1 MKRSSTILVILLVC
15 TFVLGIQKPDSLFA
29 QYRSPDWIVNN
40 YYTMYSQR
48 ITAGDINGDGF
59 DDIAINVHE
68 DIILVFGGM
77 FVYYGS
83 PNGPAS
89 SPGWSLWIG
98 PFAGSHGLT
107 CKGDVNNDGYADLI
121 VAEAVYPRGI
131 QVFYGSHAGLNYISD
146 RIDSYDSID
155 YNYKFGFSISS
166 GGDVNGDGFDDLIVG
181 VLNYPL
187 NGHYVGAFIYLGS
200 QDGIITSPAWTVSTS
215 GNYYQGLGH
224 SVSIEGDLNN
234 DGYDDAAVINNYGE
248 GNDPSAHTL
257 ICFGSPDRQM
267 FEPPEIDIQNPLIN
281 GVGNLTIMNDVN
293 GDSFDDLIMTHVFRS
308 VLLYNGSANGPSQSP
323 DWSFYPPGDPNQI
336 PLCSSSGDFNGDG
349 FNDALV
355 SDYMQYFRSTILFG
369 SNSGFGNQ
377 GYENPCVL
385 LSCPP
390 NMSYGDVNGD
400 GYDDALGV
408 GGYAAAYYGAADT
421 IQTMTIAPKFSLH
434 TQKEEVCCS
443 VKVKSQYYL
452 PMKNSTVSFEI
463 VGVNPRAD
471 SVVTNSNGIA
481 KITYTPAVLL
491 PGTDTIFINC
501 GRLTD
506 TAIVTW
512 DSPTPVEL
520 LGFNSSASGKEV
532 VLKWL
537 TSTELNNSG
546 FEIQRAIE
554 NGKWK
559 IESGEWSKIGFVSGG
574 GTTNAPRD
582 YSYADRNLETGKYK
596 YRLKQLDF
604 NGNFEYFEL
613 AEVVSI
619 GIPDKYDLSQNYP
632 NPFNPVTT
640 INYDLPND
648 GIVTIKVYDILGREL
663 KTLVNDMKT
672 AGYHK
677 ILFNAA
683 DLASGAYF
691 YRMSVGDFVS
701 MKKFVVLK

>member
-1 MKRSSTILVILLVC
+1 MILLVC
-15 TFVLGIQKPDSLFA
+15 TFVLGIQKPDSLLA
-29 QYRSPDWIVNN
+29 QYRSPDWTISPNFF
-40 YYTMYSQR
+40 YTSSSDI

-59 DDIAINVHE
+59 DDIAINNDEWYFSYGHR
-68 DIILVFGGM
+68 IFVF
-77 FVYYGS
+77 YGS
-83 PNGPAS
+83 LNGPAS
-89 SPGWSLWIG
+89 APGMIIWGGGQNISQLGWS
-98 PFAGSHGLT
+98 LT

-121 VAEAVYPRGI
+121 ADDYLGDNVLGI
-131 QVFYGSHAGLNYISD
+131 RVFYGPHLELTDSD
-146 RIDSYDSID
+146 FINFQDSIYYHD
-155 YNYKFGFSISS
+155 SIYYWVGGMSS

-181 VLNYPL
+181 VPNYPL
-187 NGHYVGAFIYLGS
+187 NGHNVGAFVYLGS
-200 QDGIITSPAWTVSTS
+200 QDGIITSPAWTVSTF
-215 GNYYQGLGH
+215 GNYYQGLGN

-234 DGYDDAAVINNYGE
+234 DGYDDAAVTNNSG
-248 GNDPSAHTL
+248 TL

-267 FEPPEIDIQNPLIN
+267 FEPPEIDIQNPLIS
-281 GVGNLTIMNDVN
+281 GVGNLTILNDVN
-293 GDSFDDLIMTHVFRS
+293 GDSFDDLMMTHVFRT
-308 VLLYNGSANGPSQSP
+308 VLLYYGSTNGPSQNP
-323 DWSFYPPGDPNQI
+323 DWSFYPPGDPGRL
-336 PLCSSSGDFNGDG
+336 PLCYSSGDFNGDG

-355 SDYMQYFRSTILFG
+355 SDYLGVYSNSTLLFG
-369 SNSGFGNQ
+369 SNLGFGNQ
-377 GYENPCVL
+377 GYENPYVL
-385 LSCPP
+385 DSCSSY
-390 NMSYGDVNGD
+390 MSYGDVNGD
-400 GYDDALGV
+400 GFDDALTV
-408 GGYAAAYYGAADT
+408 GDYFISAYYGAADT
-421 IQTMTIAPKFSLH
+421 IQTMTIAPKFALH
-434 TQKEEVCCS
+434 TQKEEACCS

-471 SVVTNSNGIA
+471 SVVTNSDGIA
-481 KITYTPAVLL
+481 KIIYTPAVLL

-501 GRLTD
+501 GHLTD

-520 LGFNSSASGKEV
+520 LGFNSSTSGKEV
-532 VLKWL
+532 ILKWL
-537 TSTELNNSG
+537 TSSELNNSG

-559 IESGEWSKIGFVSGG
+559 IESGEWSRIGFVSGN
-574 GTTNAPRD
+574 GTTNEPRE
-582 YSYADRNLETGKYK
+582 YFFTDRNLETGKYK

-663 KTLVNDMKT
+663 KILVNDMKT